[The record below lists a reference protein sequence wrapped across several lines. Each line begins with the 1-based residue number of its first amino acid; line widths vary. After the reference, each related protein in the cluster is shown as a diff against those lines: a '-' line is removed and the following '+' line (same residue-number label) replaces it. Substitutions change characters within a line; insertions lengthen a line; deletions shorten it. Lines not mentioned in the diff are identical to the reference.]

1 MNITL
6 KLSGLY
12 SSLFVIRFSLT
23 FEKKFG
29 GGGGEGTE
37 KSLSFYPPREGTR
50 ARFVCSLAFEIEQIS
65 TRHRDV

>member
-29 GGGGEGTE
+29 GGGGGQ
-37 KSLSFYPPREGTR
+37 KRAFLSIPHGREHGLDLC
-50 ARFVCSLAFEIEQIS
+50 AVWLLK
-65 TRHRDV
+65 